1 MNRSSMLLVA
11 VAVLAAAPAFADDLT
26 GAKSLIC
33 SSIEVSACETS
44 YGCDSGPASE
54 WRVPGFLE
62 IDLVTKQL
70 RTTAA
75 SGENRQTTASVVTRG
90 DGRIVLQGL
99 ENGRAFSIMIRE
111 SDGVLTAAVAREELT
126 VSVFGVCT
134 PVSR

>member
-1 MNRSSMLLVA
+1 MLLVA
-11 VAVLAAAPAFADDLT
+11 CAVLAAAPAFADDLT
-26 GAKSLIC
+26 GAKSLLC

-54 WRVPGFLE
+54 WRVPSFLE
-62 IDLVTKQL
+62 VDLATKKVK
-70 RTTAA
+70 TTAA
-75 SGENRQTTASVVTRG
+75 SGENRSTTATVLERA
-90 DGRIVLQGL
+90 DGRIILQGI

-111 SDGVLTAAVAREELT
+111 SDGALTAAVAREELT